1 LTVAY
6 THHPHHY
13 IKCPSHFRLSF
24 ADIGRT
30 HNFGRPLK
38 DLKKNQY
45 DYVVAPLVV
54 ERCPF
59 DVYLVDGR
67 FRVACGLLALLHSSR
82 GGHDATILV
91 HDFESPAP
99 EHSSYK
105 ELLRVCDKI
114 EFSGSQLAALKRKD
128 GVTDEM
134 LHEMYLEFG
143 SNSA

>member
-1 LTVAY
+1 M
-6 THHPHHY
+6 
-13 IKCPSHFRLSF
+13 
-24 ADIGRT
+24 
-30 HNFGRPLK
+30 
-38 DLKKNQY
+38 
-45 DYVVAPLVV
+45 VAPLVV
-54 ERCPF
+54 EQCPF

-91 HDFESPAP
+91 HDFESPLRV
-99 EHSSYK
+99 HSSYK

-114 EFSGSQLAALKRKD
+114 EFSGSRLAALKRKD